1 MIYSYN
7 TNRINY
13 LISSIFGKRALG
25 ELSASDYVDWAG
37 EMLMQGYDSHSLRI
51 LAGLDKFASTYEA
64 EDYFLRSIKELNFN
78 IPNSETAIR
87 AYACAIAQQI
97 IDEKITGQQGV
108 RTLYKICIATRYEQD
123 FIIWLELDDALDS
136 LLYGDYP
143 YSYESATLENFDE
156 ITKREAESFI
166 TKVCGQSS
174 N

>member
-1 MIYSYN
+1 M
-7 TNRINY
+7 NY
-13 LISSIFGKRALG
+13 LISSIFGKRALA

-51 LAGLDKFASTYEA
+51 LASLDKLAGTYET
-64 EDYFLRSIKELNFN
+64 EDYFLRSIKELDFI
-78 IPNSETAIR
+78 IPDSETAIR
-87 AYACAIAQQI
+87 GYACATAQQI

-108 RTLYKICIATRYEQD
+108 RALYKICVATQYERD

-143 YSYESATLENFDE
+143 YSYESATLESFDE
-156 ITKREAESFI
+156 IAKREAESFI
-166 TKVCGQSS
+166 ALVCGQLL